1 MVSSSVDMESDMA
14 LDETLLTESCA
25 VFAGTIALQ
34 ETAVGHAIYR
44 DYLPAALKS
53 GEFKAKP
60 EPIVA
65 GHGLESIQNGF
76 EMQKK
81 GVSAAKVVVTL

>member
-1 MVSSSVDMESDMA
+1 MA
-14 LDETLLTESCA
+14 LDETLLTMSCA

-34 ETAVGHAIYR
+34 EPAVGHAIYR

-60 EPIVA
+60 EPMVA
-65 GHGLESIQNGF
+65 GHGLESIQSGF
-76 EMQKK
+76 VVQMK
-81 GVSAAKVVVTL
+81 GVSAAKVVITL